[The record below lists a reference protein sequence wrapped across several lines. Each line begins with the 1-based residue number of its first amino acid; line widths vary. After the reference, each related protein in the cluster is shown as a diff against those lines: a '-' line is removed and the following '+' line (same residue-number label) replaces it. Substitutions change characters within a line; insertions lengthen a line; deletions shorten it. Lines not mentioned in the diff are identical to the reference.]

1 MQPVKLVKASIQFG
15 FGNHRNI
22 FIFFVARFVVHQ
34 PHHAAPEPV
43 RPPIDPVRQRAGGI
57 RGGTIVMRPVYRC
70 VRDLKPRFSLTQAI
84 LAVIFAIKAFIHCCS
99 SLLNT
104 DHNLLS
110 VRKLMI

>member
-70 VRDLKPRFSLTQAI
+70 VRDLKPRF
-84 LAVIFAIKAFIHCCS
+84 FAYPSHLGRDLRNQGVHP
-99 SLLNT
+99 LLLVVT
-104 DHNLLS
+104 
-110 VRKLMI
+110 